1 MTYND
6 LIIWEAE
13 WIGDLC
19 FDWRINVNPPSWMWF
34 EFIFKTVSSKFADG
48 FPNLFVKNAE
58 LMRNRH
64 VAFLASFHRPDVIFE
79 QLSII
84 YALPRMFVGSFS
96 LVLPFFPTGTLER
109 VRGFIGNFWFHHV
122 VVTMNGWVLK
132 SKMRFDYTNHMSRL
146 RMRAR

>member
-1 MTYND
+1 MPPTT
-6 LIIWEAE
+6 ITTPRA
-13 WIGDLC
+13 
-19 FDWRINVNPPSWMWF
+19 NVDA
-34 EFIFKTVSSKFADG
+34 IVTDRHFADG

-58 LMRNRH
+58 SMRNRH

-109 VRGFIGNFWFHHV
+109 VRGAD
-122 VVTMNGWVLK
+122 T
-132 SKMRFDYTNHMSRL
+132 RTPPQ
-146 RMRAR
+146 